1 MNQQSPGEEPQRR
14 AGPRY
19 PMSRLLLVIAIG
31 FVASSLLQIAFPG
44 LGTVARLSIL
54 VIIAALISLAVTA
67 RQQRR
72 PPR

>member
-1 MNQQSPGEEPQRR
+1 M
-14 AGPRY
+14 
-19 PMSRLLLVIAIG
+19 VVIG
-31 FVASSLLQIAFPG
+31 FIASSLLQLAFPG

-54 VIIAALISLAVTA
+54 VIVAALISLAVTA